1 MNYDWNFSRLIP
13 YWEAFLTGT
22 VTTITL
28 TLVIIVIGTA
38 LGVVCGILLRRRDAR
53 LVFYP
58 VVDVIRAVPPL
69 VLILFMY
76 YLLTEQVIG
85 TTVEGYWVCAI
96 ALGLNLAAFTADL
109 VRAAI
114 DNVPRSAIEAG
125 LALGMSRRQLMR
137 HVIFPHV
144 FREVLPGM
152 TILYIGMLKLS
163 SLASIINVRDVVYT
177 AQTVIADVQRSLEAW
192 SVVAIIY
199 VLLVVPATYAARR
212 VEIWAGRGK
221 QAREGAAR

>member
-1 MNYDWNFSRLIP
+1 MNYDWNYSRLLP
-13 YWEAFLTGT
+13 YWEAFLAGTTTT
-22 VTTITL
+22 VTLTSTVIVLGTIIGVTL
-28 TLVIIVIGTA
+28 
-38 LGVVCGILLRRRDAR
+38 GILLRQRNLR
-53 LVFYP
+53 LVLYP
-58 VVDVIRAVPPL
+58 LIDIIRAVPPL

-85 TTVEGYWVCAI
+85 ATVGGYWVCAF

-114 DNVPRSAIEAG
+114 ENVPRTSIEAG
-125 LALGMSRRQLMR
+125 LALGMSRHQLMR

-163 SLASIINVRDVVYT
+163 SLASVINVREVVYA
-177 AQTVIADVQRSLEAW
+177 AQTVIADISRSLEAW

-199 VLLVVPATYAARR
+199 VVLVVPATYLARR
-212 VEIWAGRGK
+212 VEVWAGRGK
-221 QAREGAAR
+221 QARDRA

>member
-1 MNYDWNFSRLIP
+1 MNYDWNFSRLLP
-13 YWEAFLTGT
+13 YWKAFLAGT
-22 VTTITL
+22 VTTVTL
-28 TLVIIVIGTA
+28 TFVIIAIGTVIGVA
-38 LGVVCGILLRRRDAR
+38 FGILLRQRNSRR
-53 LVFYP
+53 LLYP
-58 VVDVIRAVPPL
+58 LIDVIRAIPPL

-85 TTVEGYWVCAI
+85 TTVAGYWVCAI

-114 DNVPRSAIEAG
+114 ENVPRTAIEAG

-192 SVVAIIY
+192 SVVAVIY
-199 VLLVVPATYAARR
+199 VVLVVPATYAARW

-221 QAREGAAR
+221 QARERES